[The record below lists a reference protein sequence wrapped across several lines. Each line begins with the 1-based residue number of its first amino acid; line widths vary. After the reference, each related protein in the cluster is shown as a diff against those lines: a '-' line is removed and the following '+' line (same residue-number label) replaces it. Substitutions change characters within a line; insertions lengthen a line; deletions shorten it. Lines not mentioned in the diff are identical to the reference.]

1 MKGYSVVCE
10 RRQDFS
16 GEFPGVDPHF
26 IGDLVLENETEFIFK
41 TDSGVIM
48 RFQKRFVVLV
58 MEYEKEE

>member
-1 MKGYSVVCE
+1 MKVRGYSVVCE

-26 IGDLVLENETEFIFK
+26 KGHLVLENE